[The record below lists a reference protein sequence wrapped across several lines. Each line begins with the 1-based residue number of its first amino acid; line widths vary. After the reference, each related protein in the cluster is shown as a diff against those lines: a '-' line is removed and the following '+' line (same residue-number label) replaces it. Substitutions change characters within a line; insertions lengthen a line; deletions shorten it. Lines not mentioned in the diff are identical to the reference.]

1 MTSITTHFYIVR
13 SPAILYRFILKVK
26 GFSPLSVQSNALG
39 KNPLISYTKTM
50 NFHQIPIIAID
61 GTSSSGKGT
70 IAYKLAQ
77 HFGFNYLNSG
87 ALYRLVAYEALSSGI
102 ELDDTER
109 LINIAKNLEV
119 TFKDKQVIINGDDI
133 WPIIGTQTYGNPAS
147 IVSRIPE
154 VRYALFEAQRNM
166 IQSPGLVAE
175 GRDMCTNVFK
185 DARIKLYFDADPHVR
200 AERRFK
206 DEETIKSGKTFEQI
220 FDEIIMRDERD
231 KNKDVG
237 RLYPADDALI
247 VDSTNL
253 TREQVL
259 DTCIAWCEEKGIARV

>member
-1 MTSITTHFYIVR
+1 MTEPNS
-13 SPAILYRFILKVK
+13 
-26 GFSPLSVQSNALG
+26 
-39 KNPLISYTKTM
+39 
-50 NFHQIPIIAID
+50 IPIIAID

-70 IAYKLAQ
+70 IAYKIAQ

-102 ELDDTER
+102 DLDDTER

-119 TFKDKQVIINGDDI
+119 TFKDRQVIVNGDDI

-154 VRYALFEAQRNM
+154 VRYALFEAQRSM
-166 IQSPGLVAE
+166 IVAPGLVAE
-175 GRDMCTNVFK
+175 GRDMCTNVFT
-185 DARIKLYFDADPHVR
+185 DALVKIYFDADPRVR

-206 DEETIKSGKTFEQI
+206 DEESIHSGKTYEQI
-220 FDEIIMRDERD
+220 LEEIIGRDERD
-231 KNKDVG
+231 MNKEVG
-237 RLYPADDALI
+237 RLYPAEDGHIIDTT
-247 VDSTNL
+247 DL

-259 DTCIAWCEEKGIARV
+259 EACLLACGDKGLM